1 MIKPL
6 YPTPLA
12 YAEPCDDCGA
22 EAGEPCAPHC
32 PAEAIEDA
40 EAAEADGY
48 GIESDLYDFPV
59 WD

>member
-40 EAAEADGY
+40 DADGY